1 MKEAFIKIHPEDA
14 VAVATQD
21 TAKGTEVSIDGARI
35 LLRQDIPVGHKVALR
50 DMASGEAV
58 IKYGTVIGHATQ
70 PIHVGDWVHMHNM
83 DTNLSGQLSY
93 TYNPHPHEASPRI
106 AGRGNCFQGYR
117 RADGRVGTRNELWI
131 IPTVSCVNTT
141 IRLIQEE
148 AQRRFPERCDG
159 IFAFPHNAGCSQMG
173 EDFQNTQNILKS
185 IIQHPNA
192 GGVLIVSLGCENN
205 DFGLVAAALF
215 LVAKQLMI
223 HSKVGRAW
231 IAIRENPHAAN
242 GMGIN
247 VTKYKVMAFAVSA
260 FYTGF
265 AGAMYAHLVGY
276 IGPDTF
282 TQKQSVMFVT
292 MMLFGGTGSLL
303 GPILGAVTVF
313 VMTECLRV
321 FEQYQML
328 IYGALLLVVIVAFP
342 GGIYGEGKKLIARLT
357 KRKGGVKNAAGN

>member
-1 MKEAFIKIHPEDA
+1 MNLKKTLSVKNIVILAVLLLLPALLTAVGFSYGILVCCFSFLYIIAVSGLDVDFGYCGQISMGHAAFFAIGAYGSVMLHTYFHLPVLLTMII
-14 VAVATQD
+14 ATLLA
-21 TAKGTEVSIDGARI
+21 TAIG
-35 LLRQDIPVGHKVALR
+35 
-50 DMASGEAV
+50 AV
-58 IKYGTVIGHATQ
+58 IAYPASKLVFHFLSLATIAFGEIVYSLILNSPGGITKNAVGMFTD
-70 PIHVGDWVHMHNM
+70 PINLFGFAL
-83 DTNLSGQLSY
+83 DTNTKFY
-93 TYNPHPHEASPRI
+93 Y
-106 AGRGNCFQGYR
+106 
-117 RADGRVGTRNELWI
+117 
-131 IPTVSCVNTT
+131 
-141 IRLIQEE
+141 
-148 AQRRFPERCDG
+148 
-159 IFAFPHNAGCSQMG
+159 
-173 EDFQNTQNILKS
+173 
-185 IIQHPNA
+185 
-192 GGVLIVSLGCENN
+192 
-205 DFGLVAAALF
+205 FGLAAVALF
-215 LVAKQLMI
+215 LAAKQLMI

-231 IAIRENPHAAN
+231 IAIRENSHAAN

-342 GGIYGEGKKLIARLT
+342 GGIYGEGKKLIAKLT
-357 KRKGGVKNAAGN
+357 KKKGGVKNAAGN

>member
-1 MKEAFIKIHPEDA
+1 MNLKKNLSVKNIVILAVLLLLPALLTAVSFSYGILVCCFSFLYIIAVSGLDVDFGYCGQISMGHAAFFAIGAYGSVMLHYYFHLPVLLTMLI
-14 VAVATQD
+14 AT
-21 TAKGTEVSIDGARI
+21 
-35 LLRQDIPVGHKVALR
+35 LLA
-50 DMASGEAV
+50 
-58 IKYGTVIGHATQ
+58 TVIGAVIAYPASKLVFHFLSLATIAFGEIVYSLILNSPGGVTKNAVGMFTD
-70 PIHVGDWVHMHNM
+70 PINLFGFAL
-83 DTNLSGQLSY
+83 DTNTKFY
-93 TYNPHPHEASPRI
+93 Y
-106 AGRGNCFQGYR
+106 
-117 RADGRVGTRNELWI
+117 
-131 IPTVSCVNTT
+131 
-141 IRLIQEE
+141 
-148 AQRRFPERCDG
+148 
-159 IFAFPHNAGCSQMG
+159 
-173 EDFQNTQNILKS
+173 
-185 IIQHPNA
+185 
-192 GGVLIVSLGCENN
+192 
-205 DFGLVAAALF
+205 FGLVAVVLF
-215 LVAKQLMI
+215 LAAKQLMI

-342 GGIYGEGKKLIARLT
+342 GGIYGEGKKLIAKLT
-357 KRKGGVKNAAGN
+357 KKKGGVKNAAGN